1 LLASVYFYFLVLNLL
16 IITQKVDENDQLLGF
31 FIEWLKRFSY
41 KFEKI
46 TVLCLEKGQF
56 DLPENVKVFS
66 MGKDSGASKIK
77 QLSTFYFLLFILR
90 KDYDAVFV
98 HMNPIWVVLGG
109 TFWRLMNKK
118 IFFWY
123 TSGGITTK
131 LKLAE
136 KFAHT
141 IFTASSESFR
151 LPSKKIIVTGHG
163 IDTEVFGPVTDIQ
176 PPATDNK
183 IKILS
188 VGRIAPVKNYE
199 ILIDAAKILRDRS
212 FNFSV
217 TMIGEAPL
225 DRDKQYLL
233 NIKDKIKNL
242 KLENYF
248 VFTGKINHK
257 DLPSFYQSH
266 NIFVHLSKTGSLDK
280 ALLEAMA
287 CGMQVL
293 SSNYSAKA
301 FLAPQ
306 FLFDEDRADDLAFK
320 LQLISE
326 KHYQMKPEPSLRD
339 YVVKNHNLDK
349 LIDKISGIIAGFN

>member
-1 LLASVYFYFLVLNLL
+1 LNLL

-66 MGKDSGASKIK
+66 MGKDGGASKIK
-77 QLSTFYFLLFILR
+77 QLSTFYFLLSTLR
-90 KDYDAVFV
+90 NDYDAVFV
-98 HMNPIWVVLGG
+98 HMNPIWVVVGG
-109 TFWRLMNKK
+109 PFWRLMNKK
-118 IFFWY
+118 VFLWY
-123 TSGGITTK
+123 TSRGVTTK
-131 LKLAE
+131 LKVAE
-136 KFAHT
+136 KLADV
-141 IFTASSESFR
+141 IFTASERSFYR
-151 LPSKKIIVTGHG
+151 KLKKVSVTDHG
-163 IDTEVFGPVTDIQ
+163 IDTDFFRPITNSQQSV
-176 PPATDNK
+176 TDNK

-188 VGRIAPVKNYE
+188 VGRISSVKNYE
-199 ILIDAAKILRDRS
+199 TLVDAAKILKDEKV
-212 FNFSV
+212 NFFV

-225 DRDKQYLL
+225 E
-233 NIKDKIKNL
+233 KDKNYEKSLRL
-242 KLENYF
+242 KIRDLGLEDNFNF
-248 VFTGKINHK
+248 VGKINHR
-257 DLPSFYQSH
+257 DLVPYYQSH
-266 NIFVHLSKTGSLDK
+266 DVFVHLSKTGSLDK

-306 FLFDEDRADDLAFK
+306 FLFDEDKADDLAFK
-320 LQLISE
+320 LRIISE
-326 KHYQMKPEPSLRD
+326 KHYQMEPERSLRD
-339 YVVKNHNLDK
+339 YVVKNHNLDR